1 MSLWTTMLQ
10 IVLSFIAGVYV
21 GTEYE
26 CRPYLEHIKE
36 AASRLEKK
44 RPSPSKDNDAVP
56 VKPPAKGWFGWS
68 SGAGSIEKKD

>member
-1 MSLWTTMLQ
+1 MNFWTTMLQ

-44 RPSPSKDNDAVP
+44 KPLKEDASKT
-56 VKPPAKGWFGWS
+56 PAKGWFGWS
-68 SGAGSIEKKD
+68 SGGDSGEKKDK

>member
-1 MSLWTTMLQ
+1 MLQ

-26 CRPYLEHIKE
+26 CRPYIEHIKE

-44 RPSPSKDNDAVP
+44 
-56 VKPPAKGWFGWS
+56 KPPPPPSDANPTKPASQGWFGWS
-68 SGAGSIEKKD
+68 SGGDSEKKKE

>member
-1 MSLWTTMLQ
+1 MLQ

-26 CRPYLEHIKE
+26 CRPYIEHIKE

-44 RPSPSKDNDAVP
+44 
-56 VKPPAKGWFGWS
+56 KPPPPSDANPTKPASRGWFGWS
-68 SGAGSIEKKD
+68 SGGDSEEKKD